1 MRILAVDDDAHS
13 LWQLKRVLEEQRYAV
28 KIASDGILALD
39 ILFGEAFDLIILGIM
54 MPRADGFSFL
64 RDIRSMS
71 VDVPVL
77 MLSAKGDIDVYG
89 GLVRVVL
96 GKTVAGLALVI
107 ENSGSGPHEEEAG
120 KVFDSFYQD

>member
-13 LWQLKRVLEEQRYAV
+13 LWQLKRVLEGQRYAV

-39 ILFGEAFDLIILGIM
+39 ILFGGAFDLIILGIM

-71 VDVPVL
+71 VDVL

-120 KVFDSFYQD
+120 KVFDSFYQG